1 MAPSYSTRNT
11 SWNFFPLLPRRIP
24 SVAFSGSAQHTQKIR
39 ERRQNMMWV
48 CHQKKQIFL
57 FARFYGNSTY
67 WQRWQQGCKTM
78 VLWGETWLLAKQ
90 QWRKHMVPRGLEPRT
105 LRLLAVRSNQLSYET
120 CDGDQR
126 EPFSCQHRRFLRTGF
141 WNFTSSFCSLCRQL
155 LCQVSKSKPQKK
167 MKKKEPRTQMLLL
180 QNKTAWH
187 RRWHPDT
194 SPYLFPWTYQGKL
207 RDGYFYIFGSLVRDC
222 LLSRFLLAIFICTGF
237 HILEFLKKLM
247 SRFIAMKK
255 ANAQRSSFL
264 FCFHN
269 SILFD
274 AASWRL
280 WVWVTSVDTSEVPW
294 VSSWPMESGR
304 CSMLRI
310 SHSLPSIFFFHFYVS
325 M

>member
-1 MAPSYSTRNT
+1 MPAQPFPENGFLKLH
-11 SWNFFPLLPRRIP
+11 FF
-24 SVAFSGSAQHTQKIR
+24 
-39 ERRQNMMWV
+39 
-48 CHQKKQIFL
+48 FL
-57 FARFYGNSTY
+57 FVVQT
-67 WQRWQQGCKTM
+67 TI
-78 VLWGETWLLAKQ
+78 
-90 QWRKHMVPRGLEPRT
+90 VP
-105 LRLLAVRSNQLSYET
+105 
-120 CDGDQR
+120 
-126 EPFSCQHRRFLRTGF
+126 
-141 WNFTSSFCSLCRQL
+141 SFKIQT
-155 LCQVSKSKPQKK
+155 PEKK

-187 RRWHPDT
+187 RRWHPAA

-274 AASWRL
+274 AASWGL
-280 WVWVTSVDTSEVPW
+280 
-294 VSSWPMESGR
+294 
-304 CSMLRI
+304 
-310 SHSLPSIFFFHFYVS
+310 
-325 M
+325 